1 MENRTEMLRRVTSL
15 ARENPEAAQSRL
27 QALRREWAA
36 DRALTAPLLRALGW
50 RDAEEI
56 EAERRA
62 LESLA
67 RRGRI
72 G

>member
-1 MENRTEMLRRVTSL
+1 MLRRVTSL
-15 ARENPEAAQSRL
+15 ARENPEAARSRL
-27 QALRREWAA
+27 DAVSREWAA
-36 DRALTAPLLRALGW
+36 DRSLTAPLLRALGL

-62 LESLA
+62 LEALT
-67 RRGRI
+67 RRAPI

>member
-15 ARENPEAAQSRL
+15 ARENPEAAESRL
-27 QALRREWAA
+27 QAVSREWPA
-36 DRALTAPLLRALGW
+36 DRALTAPLLRALGF
-50 RDAEEI
+50 RDAEQI

-62 LESLA
+62 LEALA
-67 RRGRI
+67 RRAPI